1 MWPQNILG
9 RLSIDSDWYLPE
21 LKESTYIMRGN
32 LLLLWNILKMIFLF
46 YSIKVIYDFV
56 VKKYSISLVVRYGNK
71 VYVNYNHG
79 YHNFHILLNLLL
91 ILSLGWVYMVKCQRS
106 VICLTI
112 LFQKSWISY
121 LWIVAAAASL
131 GFSWWTIPTLMNLQ
145 MHWTM
150 TQWQQLLHFQY
161 WLE

>member
-21 LKESTYIMRGN
+21 LKESTYIMTGN

-56 VKKYSISLVVRYGNK
+56 VKKYNFSLVVRYGNK
-71 VYVNYNHG
+71 VYLNYNHG

-91 ILSLGWVYMVKCQRS
+91 ILSLGCVYMVKRS

-112 LFQKSWISY
+112 SFQKLWISY
-121 LWIVAAAASL
+121 LWIVVAAASL

-145 MHWTM
+145 MHWTV